1 MSLRYFNRSSVAPP
15 DGRSFKQRTLQAV
28 NRTAYD
34 VSSYHQFIIALD
46 KAVAGDTITVS
57 NVINVPKAIL
67 INKDGI
73 TVECIGL
80 GTFAPLKA
88 GLTLF
93 ELKECDDVTLKNV
106 KTVKYDGNSFDLFV
120 LHEYTIQSFWSGS
133 QAGEV
138 KNISLDRCN
147 VYAKNFLKVN
157 TIGDPPR
164 QSVVTPTASQAW
176 FKFANN
182 RSYIT
187 HCVHDADT
195 SESGWDSKFIEA
207 DTLSFYTVT
216 ENSTIGYVT
225 MTNGTQNIIENNV
238 LLGYVETDGDIFV
251 FNGAPKTLNNEP
263 FSLIIT
269 GGLGSNGGG
278 NVITNNWGYG
288 HCGKVFG
295 PFFNPNQNAPTGTT
309 STRDLIAFNFVLE
322 DSH

>member
-34 VSSYHQFIIALD
+34 VSSYHQLIIAID
-46 KAVAGDTITVS
+46 KAVPGDTITVS
-57 NVINVPKAIL
+57 NVINVPKTIL

-80 GTFAPLKA
+80 GTFAPLKS

-93 ELKECDDVTLKNV
+93 ELRECDDVSLVNIKA
-106 KTVKYDGNSFDLFV
+106 VKYDGNSFDLFA
-120 LHEYTIQSFWSGS
+120 LHEYTVQIWVAS
-133 QAGEV
+133 QPQEV
-138 KNISLDRCN
+138 KNISIDRCN
-147 VYAKNFLKVN
+147 VYSKNFLKVN
-157 TIGDPPR
+157 ILGNAPP
-164 QSVVTPTASQAW
+164 QSSAVATDSNAW

-187 HCVHDADT
+187 HCVHDWDT

-207 DTLSFYTVT
+207 DTLSFYTMT
-216 ENSTIGYVT
+216 ENSTVGYVT
-225 MTNGTQNIIENNV
+225 MINGTQNVIENNV
-238 LLGYVETDGDIFV
+238 LLGYVETDGNIFV
-251 FNGAPKTLNNEP
+251 FNGAPKLLNNEP

-269 GGLGSNGGG
+269 GAFGNSSGG

-288 HCGKVFG
+288 HCGKVNG
-295 PFFNPNQNAPTGTT
+295 PFFNPNQNPPTGTNAG
-309 STRDLIAFNFVLE
+309 RDLIAFNFVLE